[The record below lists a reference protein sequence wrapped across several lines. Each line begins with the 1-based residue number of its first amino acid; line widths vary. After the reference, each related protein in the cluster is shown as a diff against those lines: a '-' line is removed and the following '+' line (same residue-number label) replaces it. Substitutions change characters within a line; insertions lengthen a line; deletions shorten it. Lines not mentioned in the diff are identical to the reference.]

1 MVLTQKK
8 DCFKIT
14 QYACAVLLIT
24 TSIALAFSQALVTN
38 DIAQGILIYIAQA
51 FLLAGS
57 IFGLDYYVKRI
68 RYEIDR
74 TTGHKE

>member
-1 MVLTQKK
+1 MILAKQK
-8 DCFKIT
+8 DGFKIT
-14 QYACAVLLIT
+14 QYACAVLLVS

-68 RYEIDR
+68 KYEIDR
-74 TTGHKE
+74 TSGNKE

>member
-1 MVLTQKK
+1 MVIAKRK
-8 DCFKIT
+8 DGFKIT

-68 RYEIDR
+68 KYEIDN
-74 TTGHKE
+74 TTGHPQ

>member
-1 MVLTQKK
+1 MVLAKQK
-8 DCFKIT
+8 DGFKIT

-74 TTGHKE
+74 TAGNSK